1 MTFSVPKGLCL
12 PAKQLADN
20 GNRICMAKRISL
32 HPSQQFSIDLQQIR
46 TMTGHKQ
53 TEPAVEYC
61 FVNGSQ
67 KTPGAATS
75 EHESDQF
82 FPHEP
87 FASAQKVPG
96 RGKTAARTAG
106 IDSVSEQEEFPPGEP
121 ARQMAADSLSKTQ
134 NLHAI
139 PIFAMVN
146 TRQSRCQHHHIK
158 MSGKCF
164 RQIFNE
170 DPGYPITR
178 TRKRRSENQNTFF
191 YGHNL
196 NPHNDLS
203 PSGRN

>member
-67 KTPGAATS
+67 KPLGQQPVSMNQINFFLTNRSHQRKKFQGEEKRQP
-75 EHESDQF
+75 EQQESI
-82 FPHEP
+82 P
-87 FASAQKVPG
+87 FQSGKNSAG
-96 RGKTAARTAG
+96 RAG
-106 IDSVSEQEEFPPGEP
+106 QTD
-121 ARQMAADSLSKTQ
+121 AADSLSKTQ